1 MPMESVDSPNEQN
14 CLDRTIPSSGHTPSP
29 HSNRPSA
36 SDFNSASPFLTTE
49 SLPAGEALARDRRWI
64 LATVMA
70 TSLVLASFAIGSS
83 WLGIIGAVT
92 LFLLALPVIIV
103 PLRQAFLSSIFGQR
117 IELVIATLLLLLA
130 VFAILEFSGVLGSL
144 NQWSESVNW
153 SALSAVGQI
162 AIALVA
168 LWVAW
173 QQVRTSVQL
182 TSQQNLI
189 TQQQTI
195 DAYFQGISDLVLNE
209 EGQLEDWP
217 LERAIAA
224 GRTAAILRGAD
235 PFGKARVL
243 RFLSVSN
250 LLSPLQRDSHLGRP
264 ILDGK
269 GWYKRDRLKGIRVV
283 NLGTMLSGTD
293 LSNTDLRGIDL
304 SDINLSDVDL
314 SGCDLSYANLI
325 SSNLNRAKLHHVDF
339 VKTLLFVGSPETATP
354 FRRDDPKRDF
364 KTGYNTGANIKDAD
378 FSQARQ
384 LSEEQRLYI
393 CAWGGDKTRVTV
405 PGGCHHIP
413 NKLEE
418 WEASNNG
425 DRQQDDKLEYP

>member
-1 MPMESVDSPNEQN
+1 MESYDSHSHHLSRNKSRAIASQ
-14 CLDRTIPSSGHTPSP
+14 RAGSP
-29 HSNRPSA
+29 
-36 SDFNSASPFLTTE
+36 TTFP
-49 SLPAGEALARDRRWI
+49 LGEALARDRRWL
-64 LATVMA
+64 LATVVA
-70 TSLVLASFAIGSS
+70 SILVITSLAIGNSI
-83 WLGIIGAVT
+83 LGIIGAIALLT
-92 LFLLALPVIIV
+92 LAMPVIV
-103 PLRQAFLSSIFGQR
+103 PPLKQAFLTSIFGQR
-117 IELVIATLLLLLA
+117 LELVVAGLLLLLA
-130 VFAILEFSGVLGSL
+130 GFTLLQFTGILKSL
-144 NQWSESVNW
+144 NQWSEEVNW
-153 SALSAVGQI
+153 DALSAVGQI

-224 GRTAAILRGAD
+224 GRTAAILRGSD

-283 NLGTMLSGTD
+283 DLGTMLAGTD
-293 LSNTDLRGIDL
+293 LSGTDLRGIDL

-314 SGCDLSYANLI
+314 RSCDLSYANLI
-325 SSNLNRAKLHHVDF
+325 SSNLSRANLRNADF
-339 VKTLLFVGSPETATP
+339 VKTLLYVGSPDTATP
-354 FRRDDPKRDF
+354 YRRGDDRRDF
-364 KTGYNTGANIKDAD
+364 KTGENTGAIVKGAN
-378 FSQARQ
+378 FSNVLE
-384 LSEEQRLYI
+384 LSEDQRRYI
-393 CAWGGDKTRVTV
+393 CAWGGETTRKTV
-405 PGGCHHIP
+405 PGGCQLIP
-413 NKLEE
+413 NKLDE
-418 WEASNNG
+418 WEQTTYNGNASSYGDRASNG
-425 DRQQDDKLEYP
+425 

>member
-1 MPMESVDSPNEQN
+1 MESYDSHSHHLSRTKPNP
-14 CLDRTIPSSGHTPSP
+14 I
-29 HSNRPSA
+29 A
-36 SDFNSASPFLTTE
+36 SQRSASPATF
-49 SLPAGEALARDRRWI
+49 PMGEALASDRRWR
-64 LATVMA
+64 LATLV
-70 TSLVLASFAIGSS
+70 TSILVLVSLAVSNSI
-83 WLGIIGAVT
+83 LGIVGAIALLV
-92 LFLLALPVIIV
+92 LALPVIFP
-103 PLRQAFLSSIFGQR
+103 PLKQAFLTSIFGQR
-117 IELVIATLLLLLA
+117 LELVVAGLLLLLA
-130 VFAILEFSGVLGSL
+130 GFALLQFTGVLQSL
-144 NQWSESVNW
+144 NQWSEDVNW
-153 SALSAVGQI
+153 DALSAVGQI

-224 GRTAAILRGAD
+224 GRTAAILRGSD

-283 NLGTMLSGTD
+283 DLGAMLAGTD
-293 LSNTDLRGIDL
+293 LSGTDLRGIDL
-304 SDINLSDVDL
+304 SDINLSDVNL
-314 SGCDLSYANLI
+314 QSCDLSYANLI
-325 SSNLNRAKLHHVDF
+325 STNLSRANLRYADF
-339 VKTLLFVGSPETATP
+339 VKTLLYVGSPDTATP
-354 FRRDDPKRDF
+354 YRRGNERRDF
-364 KTGYNTGANIKDAD
+364 KTGENTGASVKDTD
-378 FSQARQ
+378 FSNVLE
-384 LSEEQRLYI
+384 LSEDQRRYI
-393 CAWGGDKTRVTV
+393 CAWGGENTRKTV
-405 PGGCHHIP
+405 PGGCQLIP
-413 NKLEE
+413 SKLEA
-418 WEASNNG
+418 WEQEHNG
-425 DRQQDDKLEYP
+425 TGERLV

>member
-1 MPMESVDSPNEQN
+1 MESYDSHSHH
-14 CLDRTIPSSGHTPSP
+14 LSRTKLRSIATQ
-29 HSNRPSA
+29 RPGA
-36 SDFNSASPFLTTE
+36 
-49 SLPAGEALARDRRWI
+49 PATFPLGEALARDRRWS
-64 LATVMA
+64 LATFIASALVIV
-70 TSLVLASFAIGSS
+70 SLSIGNSL
-83 WLGIIGAVT
+83 LGIIGAIALVV
-92 LFLLALPVIIV
+92 LALPVILP
-103 PLRQAFLSSIFGQR
+103 PLKQAFFTSIFGQR
-117 IELVIATLLLLLA
+117 IELVVASLLLMLAGFALLQ
-130 VFAILEFSGVLGSL
+130 FTGVLSSV
-144 NQWSESVNW
+144 NRWSEQVNW
-153 SALSAVGQI
+153 DALSAIGQI

-224 GRTAAILRGAD
+224 GRTAAILRGSD
-235 PFGKARVL
+235 PYGKARVL

-283 NLGTMLSGTD
+283 DLGAMLAGTD
-293 LSNTDLRGIDL
+293 LSGTDLRGIDL

-314 SGCDLSYANLI
+314 QNCDLSYANLI
-325 SSNLNRAKLHHVDF
+325 STNLSRVNFRNADF
-339 VKTLLFVGSPETATP
+339 VKTLLYVGSPDTATP
-354 FRRDDPKRDF
+354 YRRGNERRDF
-364 KTGYNTGANIKDAD
+364 KTGENTGAIVKDAD
-378 FSQARQ
+378 FSNVLE
-384 LSEEQRLYI
+384 LSEAQRRYI
-393 CAWGGDKTRVTV
+393 CAWGGESTRKTV
-405 PGGCHHIP
+405 PGGCKLIP
-413 NKLEE
+413 DKLAE
-418 WEASNNG
+418 WEQVNNG
-425 DRQQDDKLEYP
+425 NGNTDSTFDS

>member
-1 MPMESVDSPNEQN
+1 MESYDSHSHHLSRSKHSEIANQRP
-14 CLDRTIPSSGHTPSP
+14 GSP
-29 HSNRPSA
+29 ATFPM
-36 SDFNSASPFLTTE
+36 
-49 SLPAGEALARDRRWI
+49 GEALARDRRWS
-64 LATVMA
+64 LATVVTA
-70 TSLVLASFAIGSS
+70 VLVIVSLAVGNSI
-83 WLGIIGAVT
+83 LGIIGAIALV
-92 LFLLALPVIIV
+92 LLALPVIFP
-103 PLRQAFLSSIFGQR
+103 PLKQAFLTSIFGQR
-117 IELVIATLLLLLA
+117 IELVIASLLLLLA
-130 VFAILEFSGVLGSL
+130 GFSLLQFTGILNSL
-144 NQWSESVNW
+144 NQWSENVNW
-153 SALSAVGQI
+153 EALSAVGQI

-224 GRTAAILRGAD
+224 GRTAAILRGSD

-283 NLGTMLSGTD
+283 DLGAMLAGTD
-293 LSNTDLRGIDL
+293 LSGTDLRGIDL
-304 SDINLSDVDL
+304 SDINLSDVSL
-314 SGCDLSYANLI
+314 QNCDLSYANLI
-325 SSNLNRAKLHHVDF
+325 STNLSRANFRNADF
-339 VKTLLFVGSPETATP
+339 VKTLLFVGSHETATP
-354 FRRDDPKRDF
+354 YRRGDERRDF
-364 KTGYNTGANIKDAD
+364 KTGQNTGAIVKDAD
-378 FSQARQ
+378 FSHV
-384 LSEEQRLYI
+384 LEISEEQRHYI
-393 CAWGGDKTRVTV
+393 CAWGGENTRKTV
-405 PGGCHHIP
+405 PGGCQLIP

-418 WEASNNG
+418 WENLQNGNSKSNS
-425 DRQQDDKLEYP
+425 